1 MNRSSK
7 GARCAAA
14 AATLAVVVG
23 LAASCSSDSEGSA
36 TGESTSAAAT
46 TTTESASTTSSVNKL
61 APATTTA
68 APAGPNYTIADYIVD
83 EGIVETPIYMGDPD
97 APQIVLPFPE
107 GWEDADEQTPDWA
120 YGAIIYTGPESADYT
135 PSMIAIV
142 SKLEGN
148 VDPQLLIDYAAGEV
162 QNLPDFAPM
171 GEGTTSTLAGFP
183 AYQISGTYT
192 SDDGTELV
200 SAQKTAVI
208 PAADGL
214 YIMQINVD
222 GTPDQIDLLA
232 SATQVVDDE
241 TTITP

>member
-1 MNRSSK
+1 MNRSSR
-7 GARCAAA
+7 GARVA
-14 AATLAVVVG
+14 AATAALTVVLG

-36 TGESTSAAAT
+36 SGESTSAAAT
-46 TTTESASTTSSVNKL
+46 TTQSASTTSSKNKL

-68 APAGPNYTIADYIVD
+68 AVAGPNYTIADYISD
-83 EGIVETPIYMGDPD
+83 EGIVETPIHPGDPG
-97 APQIVLPFPE
+97 APQIILPFPE
-107 GWEDADEQTPDWA
+107 GWEDAADQTPDWA
-120 YGAIIYTGPESADYT
+120 YGAIIYTGPESVDYT

-148 VDPQLLIDYAAGEV
+148 VDPQKLIDYAAGEV
-162 QNLPDFAPM
+162 QNLPGYAPV

-192 SDDGTELV
+192 GEDGTELV

-208 PAADGL
+208 PGSDGL
-214 YIMQINVD
+214 YILQINVD
-222 GTPDQIDLLA
+222 GTSDQIDLLA
-232 SATQVVDDE
+232 SATETVDTD